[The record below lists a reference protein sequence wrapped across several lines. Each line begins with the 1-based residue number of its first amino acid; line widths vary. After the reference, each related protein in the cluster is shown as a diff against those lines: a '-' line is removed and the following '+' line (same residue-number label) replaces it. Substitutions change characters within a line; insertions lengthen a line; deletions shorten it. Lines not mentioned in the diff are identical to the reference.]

1 MEWVGGWTPPQE
13 KSKASFFLP
22 PLQRYKPPDQPIHMC
37 PTHVRCGKGEW
48 ALQSSVQS
56 RAHAFM
62 GALGETVQPDATIGD
77 LKGYAFPSENRQMGA
92 PGSHRIRAPFR

>member
-13 KSKASFFLP
+13 KSKASFFLA
-22 PLQRYKPPDQPIHMC
+22 PLQAPRPTHMC

-56 RAHAFM
+56 RAHSCIM

-77 LKGYAFPSENRQMGA
+77 LKGYAFPSENRHGD
-92 PGSHRIRAPFR
+92 